1 MALKYKIEQLFKG
14 KFPNA
19 QNLYDQ
25 LLDIDR
31 QIEEGADAV
40 PVVKKD
46 VKLTKTALK
55 KAFGK
60 DFKNIGVVHN
70 EEGSYLII
78 ADGDNFKHIAL
89 EDI

>member
-1 MALKYKIEQLFKG
+1 MKYSFTQLFKG
-14 KFPNA
+14 RFPSPKI
-19 QNLYDQ
+19 LYNQ
-25 LLDIDR
+25 LEDLDR
-31 QIEEGADAV
+31 QIKDGADAV
-40 PVVKKD
+40 PVVKTD
-46 VKLTKTALK
+46 VKLTKTALT

-60 DFKNIGVVHN
+60 KFNNIGIVHN